1 MEAFSKDL
9 QIKAT
14 TPIVIFDIECLLCN
28 KAIKWLLQ
36 RDKAEKLMMISFDA
50 AEQQFN
56 LPLNRNSIILL
67 YDNNTYYQSDA
78 VLKIGQIL
86 GGKYYYLSK
95 ICSRLPRILRDGIYN
110 LIARYRY
117 KIFGKVTA
125 CEIPDESL
133 MHRLKIQS
141 ARIE

>member
-14 TPIVIFDIECLLCN
+14 TPIVIFDSECLLCN
-28 KAIKWLLQ
+28 KAIIWLLQ

-50 AEQQFN
+50 AEQQYN

-95 ICSRLPRILRDGIYN
+95 ICSLLPRILRDGIYN

-117 KIFGKVTA
+117 KIFGKSTA
-125 CEIPDESL
+125 CEIPDKSL